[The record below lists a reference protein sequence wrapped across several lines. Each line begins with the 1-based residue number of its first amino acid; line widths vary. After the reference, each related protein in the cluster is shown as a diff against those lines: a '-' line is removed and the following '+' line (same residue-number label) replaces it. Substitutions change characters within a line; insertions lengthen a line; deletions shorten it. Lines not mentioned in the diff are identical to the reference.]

1 MRRAKTSIPARRNR
15 PPDPPRRQKSAMTS
29 WMDDDNLSLS
39 FNSNAAQTTRS
50 KDHDGPTLDQVLKT
64 VLTQQRQ
71 DILNKR
77 QEVFGTARY
86 VAERMLLLTN
96 SLHSLFR
103 RYIRTTKSGKVDIL
117 DFRAI
122 DPCVFQCCVALKRPV
137 RPQTFMF
144 RHKRP
149 REYPSHR
156 MLLCINDTIPKVERI
171 QVQHEWGHCVDRHGV
186 IRPDFVLRWF
196 NKGLEMA
203 REAVM
208 SEIVY
213 MFDQPGP
220 VTFDLCSYTS
230 PKDGTLWLEV
240 AELFDAT
247 PTKEFRI
254 NFIPCVPLQEIPKQL
269 SLPIPIP
276 NRRPYGET
284 NSEMRCTINKAIDRG
299 VELFLLEARMF
310 KWDLKTKFDP
320 SIAVSWQVGSG
331 PLEDR
336 AYKIISGMNTGAH
349 FDNIILI
356 IGKMKRENQ
365 EAFISISYRMI
376 IHAILHVHR
385 RCMGYIHKC
394 EEWLLAVLE
403 FLLSELRNRS
413 APSFFLNKLDL
424 LHDHDR
430 KTLEKTEKALRIIIR
445 DLRSNPEALYRIV
458 KYEEPKSEDEEE
470 EEDEVSEAEDD
481 EEDDNEEDD
490 DEFPESSDGKRSFE
504 EDCQFESDTYITDVN
519 RADDSLESESDDRSW
534 IPNDSHDDSNLVT
547 SDTLS
552 KEGEIAVAYEDSDTS
567 EPYNDEDVS
576 KRRG

>member
-1 MRRAKTSIPARRNR
+1 MRRAKSSIPFKRHRT
-15 PPDPPRRQKSAMTS
+15 PEVRRQKSAMTS

-39 FNSNAAQTTRS
+39 FSPNTAQTSRS
-50 KDHDGPTLDQVLKT
+50 KDQDGPALDQVIKA
-64 VLTQQRQ
+64 VLNQQRQ
-71 DILNKR
+71 DILNRR

-96 SLHSLFR
+96 GLHSLFR
-103 RYIRTTKSGKVDIL
+103 RYIRTTKTGKVDII
-117 DFRAI
+117 DFRAL
-122 DPCVFQCCVALKRPV
+122 DPCVFQCCVAIKRPV

-186 IRPDFVLRWF
+186 IRPDFVLKWF
-196 NKGLEMA
+196 NKGLEMT

-208 SEIVY
+208 SEIAY
-213 MFDQPGP
+213 MFDDPGP

-230 PKDGTLWLEV
+230 VKDGTLWLEV
-240 AELFDAT
+240 MELLDGT

-254 NFIPCVPLQEIPKQL
+254 NFIPCIPLQEIPKQL
-269 SLPIPIP
+269 SLPIPVP
-276 NRRPYGET
+276 NRRPYFET
-284 NSEMRCTINKAIDRG
+284 NSELRATITRAIDKG
-299 VELFLLEARMF
+299 VELFCLEARMF

-320 SIAVSWQVGSG
+320 SIAVSWQVGPG

-336 AYKIISGMNTGAH
+336 AYKLISVMNTGTH

-365 EAFISISYRMI
+365 EGFSSISYRMI

-385 RCMGYIHKC
+385 RCMGQLHKC

-403 FLLSELRNRS
+403 FLLSQLRNRS
-413 APSFFLNKLDL
+413 APSFFLNKLDFL
-424 LHDHDR
+424 SEYNS
-430 KTLEKTEKALRIIIR
+430 KSIEKTEKFLRVLIR

-458 KYEEPKSEDEEE
+458 HYEEPKSDDEDEDEEDE
-470 EEDEVSEAEDD
+470 YEDNEKEDD
-481 EEDDNEEDD
+481 EYEP
-490 DEFPESSDGKRSFE
+490 PESSDGKRSFE
-504 EDCQFESDTYITDVN
+504 EDCQFESDNYITDVT
-519 RADDSLESESDDRSW
+519 RADDSMDSEADDRNWAPS
-534 IPNDSHDDSNLVT
+534 DSHDESNLAT

-552 KEGEIAVAYEDSDTS
+552 KEDDIPVAYEDTS
-567 EPYNDEDVS
+567 EPYTDEDVS
-576 KRRG
+576 KKRG